1 MRRRTSETTITDS
14 DTQYHILILRGLD
27 TIMKLP
33 TTDASPSK
41 ATCMLRRL
49 AALLLVTVL
58 LCSSLT
64 GCAGTADSKN
74 SKTLTVTHV
83 LTADHAYH
91 QAWLKVAELVE
102 ERSGGTLRLEIFPN
116 STLGNERDVIEGM
129 QLGIVDLSCMSTGA
143 LASFSPAFM
152 ALDLPFIFDSREN
165 AYKVLDGEIGQEL
178 LASLDDC
185 MLVGVTFWENGFRNI
200 SNSKHPVVVPE
211 DVKGLKLRTLEN
223 ELQVATFTTLG
234 ANAIPMNWGEVYTAL
249 QQGTID
255 GQENPLAIIY
265 QNKIH
270 EVTNHVSLTGH
281 FYAAA
286 PVIMSKKS
294 LEKLSPEHQ
303 QILLTAIREV
313 TPYER
318 QISENSDTEYLKKL
332 QDEGVQIVTDIDK
345 ALWLEAVQPLYDQY
359 RDVIGADLLQRIQDA
374 MAS

>member
-1 MRRRTSETTITDS
+1 
-14 DTQYHILILRGLD
+14 
-27 TIMKLP
+27 MKLLKTTSSSP
-33 TTDASPSK
+33 TTK
-41 ATCMLRRL
+41 RILRRL
-49 AALLLVTVL
+49 SALLLVTVL
-58 LCSSLT
+58 LCACLSGCSS
-64 GCAGTADSKN
+64 GESGKN

-102 ERSGGTLRLEIFPN
+102 QRSGGELRLEIFPN

-129 QLGIVDLSCMSTGA
+129 QLCIVDLSCMSTGA

-165 AYKVLDGEIGQEL
+165 AYKVLDGDIGQEL
-178 LASLDDC
+178 LASLDEK
-185 MLVGVTFWENGFRNI
+185 MLVGVTFWENGFRNV
-200 SNSKHPVVVPE
+200 SNSKHPVLVPE

-223 ELQVATFTTLG
+223 ELQVSTFTTLG

-270 EVTNHVSLTGH
+270 EVTRHVSLTGH

-303 QILLTAIREV
+303 EILLTAIREV

-318 QISENSDTEYLKKL
+318 QLSKDSDTEYLQKL

-345 ALWLEAVQPLYDQY
+345 ALWLEAVQPVYDQY